1 MNNSWPLNAWLAK
14 KAGAVHD
21 TGQTISSPGYKP
33 VDWIDAVVPGTV
45 LTTLLKNGVPGHFGP
60 GFDPYF
66 GKNSHSIPDISDPG
80 SGDFYTYWFRGTFKI
95 APLADGGRVWLY
107 LRGINYSAQVYVNG
121 VQLKGS
127 DNIFLDN
134 LQSSGT
140 ELRGMFLRNAFDI
153 TALVR
158 QQDALNALAI
168 LVNPPN
174 PPGTPSPKDNG
185 GNPDDPNI
193 GENVTMRY
201 TVGWDWVMPIPDR
214 NTGIWDQAMICTTG
228 PVLVL
233 HPHVVT
239 TVLDANGR
247 LLPDAKVKISAEV
260 YNASE
265 VIQTG
270 VLTYSFAGLTRSS
283 PLVTLLP
290 KQKQTVTFSALTV
303 TNPRLWWPNGYGPQ
317 ELYPLDLSFETHG
330 VVSDTKSVRVGI
342 RQISTSNESQ
352 SRVFSVNG
360 QRIFIKGGN
369 WIGTDAMLRLSNKRF
384 RDEVRLHAEMNLNFI
399 RVWGGGI
406 AERPEFYDAC
416 DEYGILVMQDFWIS
430 GEFTGPFPEGY
441 SQVFLNC
448 ARDTIRMLRNHPS
461 LCFWSGG
468 NEAEPPSD
476 INTALRCYIQGD
488 SGCAGYELLDGTRIY
503 VPLSLAI
510 DGGFGGGDGP
520 YGIQDPRDF
529 FALQSCPI
537 NPEVGSVGTP
547 TVESI
552 KRMMLPDDYNDFPQ
566 TVTNATWTLH
576 KYIPYSNPDQGQLVP
591 CTNSQPRPLYDQI
604 AAYGNLST
612 VDQFCF
618 RAQLTNY
625 MQYKALFEGF
635 LAHMWEWYA
644 GVFVWKSQNPWTG
657 LRGQLY
663 DWYLGQTGGFYG
675 TMSACE
681 MVHIQLNLETSR
693 ICVVNHSGK
702 TLTNLTAL
710 VKLYNLAGVEI
721 YNQMSGVQV
730 AASSVYTGNAVKWPA
745 NLPPVYFVKMYLL
758 DNVGSVLSEN
768 IYWQSSSTPPDYKAL
783 QTIPQVTLK
792 ATVRISLEGDEYVL
806 NALFGNPASSGAVA
820 FFIQLRLLRPSTP
833 SDTDN
838 RILPAFYEDNYFS
851 LLRGEQKS
859 VTIRCAKT
867 DAGPTEPELWV
878 EGWNIAPLRVPS

>member
-1 MNNSWPLNAWLAK
+1 MMNKSWPLNAWLAK

-21 TGQTISSPGYKP
+21 TGQTISSPNYNP
-33 VDWIDAVVPGTV
+33 VNWIEAVVPGTV
-45 LTTLLKNGVPGHFGP
+45 LTTLLKNGVPGHFAP
-60 GFDPYF
+60 GLDPYF
-66 GKNSHSIPDISDPG
+66 GQNSHSIPDISEPG
-80 SGDFYTYWFRGTFKI
+80 NADLYTYWFRTTF
-95 APLADGGRVWLY
+95 AVTPPADDGRVWLY

-121 VQLKGS
+121 VQVKGL
-127 DNIFLDN
+127 DNIFLDDP
-134 LQSSGT
+134 QSSGT

-158 QQDALNALAI
+158 QQNALAV

-185 GNPDDPNI
+185 GNPNDPNI

-201 TVGWDWVMPIPDR
+201 TVGWDWVMSIPDR
-214 NTGIWDQAMICTTG
+214 NTGIWDEVMICTTG

-233 HPHVVT
+233 NPHVVT
-239 TVLDANGR
+239 TVLDANGK
-247 LLPDAKVKISAEV
+247 LQPDAKVTISAEV

-265 VIQTG
+265 VRQTG
-270 VLTYSFAGLTRSS
+270 ALKYNFAGLIRSS
-283 PLVTLLP
+283 PPVTLLP
-290 KQKQTVTFSALTV
+290 KQKQTVTFSVLTV
-303 TNPRLWWPNGYGPQ
+303 TNPRLWWPNGYGSQ
-317 ELYPLDLSFETHG
+317 ELYTLDLAFETSKG
-330 VVSDTKSVRVGI
+330 VSDTKSVRVGI
-342 RQISTSNESQ
+342 RQISTTNNQ
-352 SRVFSVNG
+352 NRVFFVNG

-369 WIGTDAMLRLSNKRF
+369 WIGTDAMLRLSNKRY

-430 GEFTGPFPEGY
+430 GEFQGPFPEGY
-441 SQVFLNC
+441 TQIFLNC
-448 ARDTIRMLRNHPS
+448 AKDTIRMLRNHPS
-461 LCFWSGG
+461 LCLWSGG

-476 INTALRCYIQGD
+476 INKALRCYVEGG

-503 VPLSLAI
+503 IPLSFAI
-510 DGGFGGGDGP
+510 GGGGEGDGP

-547 TVESI
+547 AVESI
-552 KRMMLPDDYNDFPQ
+552 KRMMLPDDYNRFPQ
-566 TVTNATWTLH
+566 TADNATWTLH
-576 KYIPYSNPDQGQLVP
+576 KYIPYSNRDQGQLVP
-591 CTNSQPRPLYDQI
+591 CTSSQPRPVYDQI
-604 AAYGNLST
+604 AAYGNLSSI
-612 VDQFCF
+612 DQFCF

-635 LAHMWEWYA
+635 LASMWKWYA

-663 DWYLGQTGGFYG
+663 DWYLDQTGGFYG
-675 TMSACE
+675 AKSACE
-681 MVHIQLNLETSR
+681 MVHIQLNLQTSQ
-693 ICVVNHSGK
+693 ICVINHSAK
-702 TLTNLTAL
+702 PLSNLTAL
-710 VKLYNLAGVEI
+710 VQLFNHAGLEI

-730 AASSVYTGNAVKWPA
+730 AASSVYTGNVVKWPA
-745 NLPPVYFVKMYLL
+745 NLPQVYFVKMYLL
-758 DNVGSVLSEN
+758 DATGNVLSDN
-768 IYWQSSSTPPDYKAL
+768 FYWQSSIEPPDYKAL
-783 QTIPQVTLK
+783 QTIPQIALK
-792 ATVRISLEGDEYVL
+792 ASVRISVDGDEYVL
-806 NALFGNPASSGAVA
+806 NALFGNPASSGAIA
-820 FFIQLRLLRPSTP
+820 FFIRLKLLRPSTP
-833 SDTDN
+833 PGTEN

-867 DAGPTEPELWV
+867 DAGSREPELWV
-878 EGWNIAPLRVPS
+878 EGWNITPVRVPGN